1 MVIAMQTWN
10 ARKQAGFTLTEIGV
24 TLLIVG
30 VMSAMALPS
39 LSSLTRGTR
48 VKRAATDM
56 LATLAYARSEAISR
70 NAQVSIVA
78 SGTWSAGWQVVV
90 GATVLR
96 QSTFNGE
103 VAVSGPD
110 GNTVSY
116 NPNGRLAALPTLNF
130 SFSFPGDG
138 QVVMRC
144 VSATLMGQ
152 PVLQV
157 DANRDGDCRNG

>member
-1 MVIAMQTWN
+1 MVIAMQTCN

-48 VKRAATDM
+48 VKRAATEM
-56 LATLAYARSEAISR
+56 MATLAYARSEAISR

-78 SGTWSAGWQVVV
+78 SGTWSAGWQVVA

-130 SFSFPGDG
+130 SFSVPGDG
-138 QVVMRC
+138 QVLMRC

>member
-1 MVIAMQTWN
+1 MVIAMQRWN
-10 ARKQAGFTLTEIGV
+10 ALEQDGFTLTEIAV

-30 VMSAMALPS
+30 LMSALAVPS

-48 VKRAATDM
+48 VKQAATDM
-56 LATLAYARSEAISR
+56 MATLAYARSEAISR
-70 NAQVSIVA
+70 NSQVSIVA
-78 SGTWSAGWQVVV
+78 SGTWSAGWQVVT

-110 GNTVSY
+110 TNTVSY

-130 SFSFPGDG
+130 SFSVPGDG

>member
-1 MVIAMQTWN
+1 MKRWN
-10 ARKQAGFTLTEIGV
+10 ASKQAGFTLTEIAV

-30 VMSAMALPS
+30 LMSAMALPS
-39 LSSLTRGTR
+39 LSSLARGTR

-56 LATLAYARSEAISR
+56 LATLAYARNEAISR

-78 SGTWSAGWQVVV
+78 SETWSAGWQVVA

-110 GNTVSY
+110 ANRVSY

-130 SFSFPGDG
+130 SFSVPGDE
-138 QVVMRC
+138 QVLMRC